1 MDHTSAISKYT
12 TDFLFHLGFGD
23 TVSVS
28 VLYDKPTDLYQILL
42 QTDQPN
48 LLIGYHGDNLFSLQ
62 SLLGL
67 HLHSQFNEWV
77 NLSLNVNDYRE
88 RREFT
93 LHSLADTAV
102 SRVLSTGHPHSLPPM
117 SPSERRLV
125 HMYLSNHPRVITSSQ
140 GIGKS
145 RSVIVSPKSA

>member
-12 TDFLFHLGFGD
+12 AKFLQDLGFSD
-23 TVSVS
+23 QVKISVNF
-28 VLYDKPTDLYQILL
+28 DKQNNLYQVLF
-42 QTDQPN
+42 QTDEPS
-48 LLIGYHGDNLFSLQ
+48 LLIGYHGDTLFSIQ

-67 HLHSQFNEWV
+67 HLHSRLDEWV

-102 SRVLSTGHPHSLPPM
+102 SRAITTGQPHSLPPM
-117 SPSERRLV
+117 SAAERRVV
-125 HMYLSNHPRVITSSQ
+125 HLYLSDHPRVSTSSQ
-140 GIGKS
+140 GQG
-145 RSVIVSPKSA
+145 RNRAVIVSPKSV

>member
-12 TDFLFHLGFGD
+12 GQFLEALGFAD
-23 TVSVS
+23 QVTVS
-28 VLYDKPTDLYQILL
+28 LNFDKPNNLYQILF
-42 QTDQPN
+42 QTPEPS
-48 LLIGYHGDNLFSLQ
+48 LLIGYHGDNLFAMQ

-67 HLHSQFNEWV
+67 HLHAKLDEWI

-102 SRVLSTGHPHSLPPM
+102 SRVIATGHPHSLPPM
-117 SPSERRLV
+117 SAAERRIIHL
-125 HMYLSNHPRVITSSQ
+125 YLSNHPRVSTSSQ
-140 GIGKS
+140 GVGKN
-145 RSVIVSPKSA
+145 RSVIVSPKS